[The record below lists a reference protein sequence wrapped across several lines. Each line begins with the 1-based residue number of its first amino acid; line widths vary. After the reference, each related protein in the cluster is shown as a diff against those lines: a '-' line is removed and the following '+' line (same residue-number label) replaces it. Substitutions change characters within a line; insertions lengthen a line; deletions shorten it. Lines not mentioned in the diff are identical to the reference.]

1 YHARLGIWPD
11 SEQGADLPAKEVEV
25 VLTVLPAPS
34 MGMLRGVVNRDRPDG
49 PLGAGLTFES
59 TGGMTWTTATD
70 PETGVYGYWLDAG
83 DYQLTASAPGYISV
97 TVPVQV
103 AAGQTTT
110 QDLVLLLLAP
120 EIELAPSGLERA
132 LEIAGIA
139 TDTLTISNTGCL
151 LLTFSLSHQDTPNAT
166 IETGGASW
174 LATDP
179 SNGSVAPGEAIDVEV
194 AFDAAVVPEP
204 GTYRADLDV
213 RSNDP
218 LAPEIM
224 VPVTMTVLPGPEL
237 GRLEGTVLGLGYCD
251 AEPSPVE
258 AEVTVQSA
266 AGMSKT
272 LSSAADTGRY
282 ASWLPAGTYTVTA
295 LAVQHQS
302 AQAAVVISAGMTETL
317 DLRLRW
323 HNSCMDLAPLSV
335 SLDLAPGTRY
345 TETLLLANSGAGDLV
360 WQLRETV
367 DASALNMMAPLADGS
382 RQPSIEEAV
391 VLREGFDGGEVPP
404 PGWDLIQTNARQT
417 WELAFDFAHEG
428 DHSAF
433 CDYDD
438 LFGQQDEVLLSPA
451 LALES
456 GVLGFWS
463 SGDLYWCR
471 DTLDHCDL
479 NVWLVLGDWDGGLN
493 DDVYVGRA
501 DDDWEHS
508 GQWSFSRF
516 DLDPFL
522 PGGPVRVGFQY
533 YGRDGERIGL
543 DSVLLEGVEPGT
555 WQDVPWVSVA
565 PPSGTAPADG
575 LDSVGV
581 HFDATDLAVG
591 ACYTASLGL
600 LHSDPGWENPAYVPL
615 QLCVAPDSA
624 DVERQYL
631 PLIVRSR

>member
-1 YHARLGIWPD
+1 
-11 SEQGADLPAKEVEV
+11 
-25 VLTVLPAPS
+25 
-34 MGMLRGVVNRDRPDG
+34 MGMLRGVVISDRPDG

-59 TGGMTWTTATD
+59 AGGMTWTTATD

-83 DYQLTASAPGYISV
+83 DYQLTASASGYISV

-103 AAGQTTT
+103 TAVQTTT
-110 QDLVLLLLAP
+110 QDLVLPLLAP
-120 EIELAPSGLERA
+120 EIELAPPGFERTLEA
-132 LEIAGIA
+132 TETA
-139 TDTLTISNTGCL
+139 TDTLVISNTGHL
-151 LLTFSLSHQDTPNAT
+151 SLTFSLSQQASNSLPGV
-166 IETGGASW
+166 IEDAAW
-174 LATDP
+174 LAMDP
-179 SNGSVAPGEAIDVEV
+179 IGGVVAPGEAIDVEV

-204 GTYRADLDV
+204 GTYRADLNV
-213 RSNDP
+213 HSNDP
-218 LAPEIM
+218 LAAEIT
-224 VPVTMTVLPGPEL
+224 VLVTMTVLPGPEL
-237 GRLEGTVLGLGYCD
+237 GRLEGMVLGLGYCD

-272 LSSAADTGRY
+272 LRSAADTGRY

-295 LAVQHQS
+295 LAAQHQG
-302 AQAAVVISAGMTETL
+302 AQAAVAISAGMTETL

-367 DASALNMMAPLADGS
+367 DASVSNMMIPLADGS
-382 RQPSIEEAV
+382 RQPTIEEAV
-391 VLREGFDGGEVPP
+391 VLWEGFEGGEIPP
-404 PGWDLIQTNARQT
+404 PGWNLIQTNARQT
-417 WELAFDFAHEG
+417 WELASDSAQEG

-438 LFGQQDEVLLSPA
+438 LFGQQDEVLLTPA

-456 GVLGFWS
+456 GVLDFWS

-493 DDVYVGRA
+493 DDVYVGWA

-533 YGRDGERIGL
+533 YGRDGEQIGL

-565 PPSGTAPADG
+565 PPSGILPAGG
-575 LDSVGV
+575 LGSVNV
-581 HFDATDLAVG
+581 HFEATDLAVG

-624 DVERQYL
+624 GAERQYL